1 MVWPFVNKNNIYLE
15 TEVVGYQGPR
25 VRRSSKIEEVKID
38 MGVQQLLCDLI

>member
-1 MVWPFVNKNNIYLE
+1 MVWYKPFVNEDNIQLE

-38 MGVQQLLCDLI
+38 MGVQQIVM